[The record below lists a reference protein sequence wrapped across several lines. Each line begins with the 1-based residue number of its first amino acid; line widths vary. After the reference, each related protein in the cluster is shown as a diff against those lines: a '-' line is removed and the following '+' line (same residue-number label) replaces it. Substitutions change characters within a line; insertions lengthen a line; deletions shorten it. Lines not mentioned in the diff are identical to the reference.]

1 MRLLP
6 LHPIEQQAPSLS
18 RCVGKRKW
26 RETLAVADQSKGAED
41 ARKKSRCRWG
51 HMHLQAL
58 LLPGRNHA
66 SVVGA
71 VSVALHVLLPILLMN
86 LKERAA
92 NCFMRDSICD
102 CDGAKGFLL
111 LHHTMYYC
119 WPLISGN
126 AVFWVIGLGRRFL
139 MRRVASLQEFIFC

>member
-1 MRLLP
+1 MRRKAEVVRNP
-6 LHPIEQQAPSLS
+6 GRGRPVERRGRCEQ
-18 RCVGKRKW
+18 
-26 RETLAVADQSKGAED
+26 
-41 ARKKSRCRWG
+41 KSRCRWG

-58 LLPGRNHA
+58 LLPGRNHP

-71 VSVALHVLLPILLMN
+71 VSVALHFLLPILLMN
-86 LKERAA
+86 LKEHAA

-102 CDGAKGFLL
+102 CDVAKGFLL

-139 MRRVASLQEFIFC
+139 MRRVASLQEFIYCQKVLHFEI